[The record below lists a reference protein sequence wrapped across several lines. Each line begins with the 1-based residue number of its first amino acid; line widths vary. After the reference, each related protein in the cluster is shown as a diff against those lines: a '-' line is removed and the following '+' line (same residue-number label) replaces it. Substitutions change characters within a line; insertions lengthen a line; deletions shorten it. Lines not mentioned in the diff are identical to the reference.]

1 MQDSERGLFGLIF
14 IGAMIAVGK
23 LLASDEVLTARLIA
37 GRTILGCATSL
48 IAGVVLIQIPD
59 VPPLV
64 LYGIGSALGIAGAQ
78 VVEAY
83 FKRKASG
90 P

>member
-1 MQDSERGLFGLIF
+1 MQDSERSILGLIVL
-14 IGAMIAVGK
+14 GAMIAVGK
-23 LLASDEVLTARLIA
+23 LLASNEVLTARLIA

-48 IAGVVLIQIPD
+48 IAGIVLIQIPD

-83 FKRKASG
+83 FKRKAAG